1 MRTAIYALLA
11 TALVLL
17 GVGVATAADYLF
29 PASTENPITQSGCVI
44 RFDQKTSSGNTS
56 ARIHANSA
64 HYCVG
69 AQGVSTSY
77 TSGDLVIKLH
87 TVGPIV
93 SIAVSPDE
101 TLTSRGISCGASG
114 GMGTISIRCYDRYG
128 LVKAYSRKMYGVYSN
143 LWVGWT
149 SWQL

>member
-1 MRTAIYALLA
+1 M
-11 TALVLL
+11 
-17 GVGVATAADYLF
+17 
-29 PASTENPITQSGCVI
+29 I
-44 RFDQKTSSGNTS
+44 RFDEKTRSGNTR

-69 AQGVSTSY
+69 VQGVSVNC
-77 TSGDLVIKLH
+77 TSGALVLKVH

-101 TLTSRGISCGASG
+101 TLVSRGISCGASG
-114 GMGTISIRCYDRYG
+114 GMGTISIYCYDRYG
-128 LVKAYSRKMYGVYSN
+128 RVKAYSSKMYGAYSN

-149 SWQL
+149 SWQQ